1 MGPPIKI
8 AVIAHRGEK
17 HKPEDFVPHLES
29 ETKHALMLFAA
40 QKVRELYSRAD
51 GKSAILG
58 LEPKDDTAAR
68 QIVES
73 LPLAQLG
80 MLSLD
85 IYGTKPC
92 RGFVAN
98 L

>member
-1 MGPPIKI
+1 M
-8 AVIAHRGEK
+8 
-17 HKPEDFVPHLES
+17 PHLES
-29 ETKHALMLFAA
+29 ETKHALMLFAV

-51 GKSAILG
+51 EKGAILV
-58 LEPKDDTAAR
+58 LEPKDDTEAR

-80 MLSLD
+80 MLSFD